1 LNGRDEMNNK
11 KIVIIGGGITGM
23 TAAYFLQK
31 EIKEKSLPL
40 ELKLIESSN
49 RLGGVIQTIR
59 KDGFIIEKGPDSI
72 VVTKKS
78 GLKLIEEIGLMDQVI
93 YNIAGKSYI
102 YAKGKLHTMPEGSYM
117 GIPTKVTPFAI
128 SSLFSPIGKMRAA
141 GDFLLPKGKPQIDQS
156 LGLFFRRRLGNEI
169 VENLIEPLLSGIYSG
184 NIDDLSLMAL
194 FPNFYEM
201 EQKHRSLVLGLKHTV
216 PKKKKPVKTQGS
228 RKGMFIS
235 LKNGLESLIEELE
248 KRIEKETIQKETS
261 VVKIVKIPA
270 GYELT
275 LADGKIER
283 ADVVVIS
290 AGHHQARKM
299 LNQYSFMD
307 VFKAMPA
314 NSLATVS
321 MAFPKAKIHHD
332 IEGSGF
338 IVSRNSD
345 FRITACTW
353 THKKWPGTTPD
364 GKALLR
370 TYVGRT
376 DDQEAVNLSDDEIIQ
391 IALKDLNKTMN
402 ITQKPDFTIVSRY
415 QNMMPQYN
423 VGHIQMMENVK
434 LSLTQELPGVFLAGG
449 SFEGLGI
456 PGCIDQGMN
465 VVNKILKFIA

>member
-1 LNGRDEMNNK
+1 MKNK
-11 KIVIIGGGITGM
+11 KVVVIGGGITGM

-40 ELKLIESSN
+40 EVKLIESSN

-78 GLKLIEEIGLMDQVI
+78 GLKLIEEIGLKEQVI

-102 YAKGKLHTMPEGSYM
+102 YARGKLHTMPEGSYM
-117 GIPTKVTPFAI
+117 GIPTKVTPFAV
-128 SSLFSPIGKMRAA
+128 SSLFSPLGKMRAA
-141 GDFLLPKGKPQIDQS
+141 GDFILPKGKPQIDQS
-156 LGLFFRRRLGNEI
+156 LGLFFRRRLGDEV

-184 NIDDLSLMAL
+184 DIDDLSLMAL

-216 PKKKKPVKTQGS
+216 PKRKKPVKKQGS

-235 LKNGLESLIEELE
+235 LKNGLETLIEELE
-248 KRIEKETIQKETS
+248 KQIDKETIQKETS
-261 VVKIVKIPA
+261 VVKIVKGPS

-275 LADGKIER
+275 LADGKIEK
-283 ADVVVIS
+283 ADIVVITT
-290 AGHHQARKM
+290 GHHLAQQM
-299 LNQYSFMD
+299 LKDYSFMD
-307 VFKAMPA
+307 IFKTMPA

-321 MAFPKAKIHHD
+321 MAFPKSKIQDD

-364 GKALLR
+364 GKVLLR

-376 DDQEAVNLSDDEIIQ
+376 DDQKAVNLSDEEIIK
-391 IALKDLNKTMN
+391 IALNDLNKTMN
-402 ITQKPDFTIVSRY
+402 ITEKPEFTIVSRY
-415 QNMMPQYN
+415 KNMMPQYN
-423 VGHIQMMENVK
+423 VGHLQMMEGVK
-434 LSLTQELPGVFLAGG
+434 QSLASELPGVFLAGG

-456 PGCIDQGMN
+456 PGCIDQG
-465 VVNKILKFIA
+465 VNAVDRILKFVE

>member
-1 LNGRDEMNNK
+1 MKNK
-11 KIVIIGGGITGM
+11 KVVVIGGGITGM

-40 ELKLIESSN
+40 DVKLIEASN

-78 GLKLIEEIGLMDQVI
+78 GLKLIEEIGLKDQVI

-102 YAKGKLHTMPEGSYM
+102 YARGKLHTMPEGSYM
-117 GIPTKVTPFAI
+117 GIPTRVTPFAV
-128 SSLFSPIGKMRAA
+128 SSLFSPLGKMRAA
-141 GDFLLPKGKPQIDQS
+141 GDFILPKGKPQIDQS
-156 LGLFFRRRLGNEI
+156 LGLFFRRRLGDEV

-184 NIDDLSLMAL
+184 DIDDLSLMAL

-216 PKKKKPVKTQGS
+216 PKRKKPVKKQGS

-235 LKNGLESLIEELE
+235 LKNGLETLTEELE

-261 VVKIVKIPA
+261 VDKIVKSTN
-270 GYELT
+270 GYDLL
-275 LADGKIER
+275 LADGEIEK
-283 ADVVVIS
+283 ADIVVITT
-290 AGHHQARKM
+290 GHHLAQQM
-299 LNQYSFMD
+299 LKDYSFMD
-307 VFKAMPA
+307 IFKKMPA

-321 MAFPKAKIHHD
+321 MAFPKSKIQDD
-332 IEGSGF
+332 IDGSGF

-364 GKALLR
+364 GKVLLR

-376 DDQEAVNLSDDEIIQ
+376 DDQDAVNLSDEEIIK
-391 IALKDLNKTMN
+391 IALDDLNKTMN
-402 ITQKPDFTIVSRY
+402 ITEKPEFTIVSRY
-415 QNMMPQYN
+415 KNMMPQYN
-423 VGHIQMMENVK
+423 VGHIQMMEDVK
-434 LSLTQELPGVFLAGG
+434 RSLATELPGVFLAGG

-465 VVNKILKFIA
+465 AVDKILEFIE